1 MLLKK
6 QFITLIIAIGMI
18 LSMSL
23 DGLHLTGSIHY
34 SYAVEKV
41 PLSFASLAKE
51 LNPAVVNINTTQ
63 LIEGF
68 GGFPSPFREG
78 DPFEEF
84 FKRFFGDIF
93 PPEYKQRSLGSGF
106 IISRDG
112 YIVTNNHVVE
122 NAQEI
127 KITLMDG
134 KRFDGKIIGRDSKT
148 DLALIK
154 INPKEDLPA
163 AKFGDS
169 EKLEVG
175 DWVMAI
181 GNPFGLGHT
190 VTAGIVSAKGRIIGA
205 GPYDD
210 FIQTDA
216 SINPGNSGGPLFN
229 LSGEVV
235 GVNTA
240 ILGGAQGIGFATPIN
255 LAKEVISQLKEKGGV
270 IRGWIGVSAQRLTP
284 EIARSFNL
292 KETNGALISE
302 VAPQGPAD
310 RAGLMRGDIILE
322 FDGKEVKQVEDLPRI
337 VAATPVG
344 KTVKVKVL
352 RDGEIKTFSIAIE
365 RSPEEGRPVMR
376 RRRT

>member
-1 MLLKK
+1 MSLKK
-6 QFITLIIAIGMI
+6 PFII
-18 LSMSL
+18 LSIIGIILS
-23 DGLHLTGSIHY
+23 TYY

-51 LNPAVVNINTTQ
+51 LNPAVVNISTTQ
-63 LIEGF
+63 VIEGF
-68 GGFPSPFREG
+68 GGFPGPFREG

-84 FKRFFGDIF
+84 FKRFFGDVP

-106 IISRDG
+106 IISKDG
-112 YIVTNNHVVE
+112 YIVTNGHVVE

-127 KITLMDG
+127 KVTLMG
-134 KRFDGKIIGRDSKT
+134 GRKFDAKVIGQDSKT

-154 INPKEDLPA
+154 ITPVGDLPS
-163 AKFGDS
+163 AKLGDS
-169 EKLEVG
+169 AKLEVG
-175 DWVMAI
+175 DWVVAI

-229 LSGEVV
+229 LLGEVV

-255 LAKEVISQLKEKGGV
+255 LAKEVIFQLKNEGRV
-270 IRGWIGVSAQRLTP
+270 IRGWIGVSAQELTP
-284 EIARSFNL
+284 EIAQSFNL
-292 KETNGALISE
+292 KEAKGALISE

-310 RAGLMRGDIILE
+310 RAGLMRGDIIIE
-322 FDGKEVKQVEDLPRI
+322 FDGKEVKQVEDLPRL
-337 VAATPVG
+337 VANTSVG

-352 RDGEIKTFSIAIE
+352 RNGEIRAFSITIG
-365 RSPEEGRPVMR
+365 RLPEERPVMR
-376 RRRT
+376 RRRRT